1 LVDVA
6 RKPPLAGMTAGDVV
20 AGDDADDVFAEV
32 ELVSV
37 LAEGAVDDLR
47 GCRYDS

>member
-6 RKPPLAGMTAGDVV
+6 REPPLAGMTEGDVV
-20 AGDDADDVFAEV
+20 AGDDVDDVFAEV

-37 LAEGAVDDLR
+37 LADQAVDDLR